1 VLRETDPQT
10 TLWDALLPEEAK
22 RLPAELVA
30 VDGYPDDER
39 FIAPW
44 RVLFDQRLGRPS
56 VPIDTLL
63 RLLSRKHRYGLGAER
78 LCREVSDS
86 IGWRRFCRIGLDRP
100 VPHPTTL
107 VKLVRR
113 GGPATVEQLNGA
125 LLEKLGEDKLLGVG
139 NLRVDTTVVEADI
152 DHPPTPICWS
162 RPSASSVGSPG
173 GSRPAA
179 PPAGPGF
186 GTGRGRR
193 GGDASSSPGPCG
205 GGPGRPKGRLIGS
218 PPRSPPR
225 PADPD
230 PGRAGG
236 PGRPPRAAR
245 PTQRRPAWAAGRA
258 AGGDDLG
265 GQAAAGPD
273 RPAPWGEPGDRRSA
287 GCLERPGRPP
297 DPQGQAGPADRV
309 RRHGAAGRARTRLHR
324 HPPHPQGQ
332 PARRWPA
339 GGGQHR
345 GDRADRPAAG
355 HGGRRP
361 RVRTAANDQAL
372 AALGVTRIGLA
383 RTGTPG
389 KARLAWERTRAF
401 RRMRNWRVGIQ
412 ARSSHLKRSFGLRR
426 TRLGRLGGARTWV
439 GLGIFADN
447 LQRMTVVAG

>member
-1 VLRETDPQT
+1 MTAPHDEAQPDPAGGEVLDVVVVGGSQAGLAMAWHLAQQGLRFVVLEAGPELGHVWRSRWDSLKLFTPAQYDNLPGMVFPAPADTYPTKDP
-10 TLWDALLPEEAK
+10 
-22 RLPAELVA
+22 VA
-30 VDGYPDDER
+30 DY
-39 FIAPW
+39 
-44 RVLFDQRLGRPS
+44 LQ
-56 VPIDTLL
+56 
-63 RLLSRKHRYGLGAER
+63 
-78 LCREVSDS
+78 
-86 IGWRRFCRIGLDRP
+86 
-100 VPHPTTL
+100 
-107 VKLVRR
+107 
-113 GGPATVEQLNGA
+113 ATVEQLNGA